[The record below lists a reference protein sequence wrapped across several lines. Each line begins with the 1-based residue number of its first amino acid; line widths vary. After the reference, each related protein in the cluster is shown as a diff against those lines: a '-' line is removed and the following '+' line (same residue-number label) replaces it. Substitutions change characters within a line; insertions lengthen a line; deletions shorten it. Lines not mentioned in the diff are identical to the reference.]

1 MAATLSKA
9 DIISETAAYLLRD
22 DVKKAADCINEKFPF
37 THPVPQKR
45 EYTVK
50 EKMKLFMRDG
60 FIDRYS
66 GDKLVNPGMLR
77 AISVL
82 LPEEFP
88 YHAHWKVSDCH
99 LAFWYLMPSLDHIV
113 PVALGGSEDSKDM
126 SNWATTA
133 GFRNQAKGLASLEDM
148 GWTFHDA
155 GKIEDWDGMSR
166 QFLEIVGKHEEL
178 LDDKMIKEWSNATKK
193 VFKSA

>member
-1 MAATLSKA
+1 
-9 DIISETAAYLLRD
+9 
-22 DVKKAADCINEKFPF
+22 
-37 THPVPQKR
+37 
-45 EYTVK
+45 
-50 EKMKLFMRDG
+50 MRDG

-113 PVALGGSEDSKDM
+113 PVALGGPDDM
-126 SNWATTA
+126 SNWAATA

-148 GWTFHDA
+148 GWTLHDA

-178 LDDKMIKEWSNATKK
+178 LDDKMIKEWYNATKE